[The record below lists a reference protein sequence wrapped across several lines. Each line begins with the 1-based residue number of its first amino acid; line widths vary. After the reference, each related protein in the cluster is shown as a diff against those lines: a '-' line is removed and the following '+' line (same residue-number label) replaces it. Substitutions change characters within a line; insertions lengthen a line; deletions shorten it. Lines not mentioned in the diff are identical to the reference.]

1 MANIDKQDFI
11 WNGKLAGATNLLYTD
26 LINVDVVKPPY
37 SWWPRNSSYFLETRL
52 WYIAEKALQEF
63 MDDHL
68 SSWWIDYVVDD
79 VEVVWDSTCSREN
92 WLIWFLITKKDS
104 AKNISTVIW
113 MDIKDWCVDTDS
125 VRFLME
131 DEEWWHTFEND
142 NKCRNKRLMRTKW
155 LVDRVPY
162 KDYFVWFEGIEEN
175 SLDWIQLNKLEGW
188 VYRWYFTTER
198 LLAQDETVK
207 WSSWL
212 VWSYVTIYDSY
223 YQYYPWSGGRELW
236 DNSWYPWQTRMIIWV
251 STDWKYLVLD
261 NAWDWFAVADANWE
275 TYTQQKWEDCIFWI
289 YKEEKETLYASI
301 WENILWYD
309 WTIEYRWYTPTDWN
323 IISMVDCNGRVFALY
338 DNWWVRYSTVWW
350 RDSFFFNDEI
360 YVWEDKTSLCSF
372 KDTVIAFWPRK
383 ITTIVPVEY
392 EKDAY
397 VTYFRAYEQ
406 AATVW
411 VWSPFAYWEHD
422 WFLIFVSNDKRLM
435 NISVAQVSWKYMLE
449 FTDIWQEIINAKL
462 ALMLD
467 SDEAF
472 VADYNNELRVIV
484 QSKPNPEKD
493 DSLNSQTHIYKFD
506 SRFKIYTEDH
516 LEHILLQWCKY
527 WVWYWDSWVYIRWLV
542 KLDGEW
548 HYEVTDDWREWI
560 AMDFKINPEL
570 YNIYDVDKY
579 KNTVVANCAAFLIEN
594 ETTNLTQSSNW
605 TSTWAP
611 DLFRMAKLNRLIV
624 TLWYWRYS
632 DQTQIRIT
640 SYREGIGEVTKIKL
654 PEQNDW
660 MDLVSLAQ
668 TGESLDDPKYKD
680 LKKSKECL
688 LSTLGE
694 DQTKYVHYERE
705 DSDLDYEL
713 KITDLVPERPRCESR
728 RRTWYHNHNIS
739 IDDTIYELAPHKPLV
754 IWWIWDTQHYS
765 SQIKLEIISESW
777 DIMNF
782 WGFLAE
788 LYVAPSFYE
797 WADWENLIEMGSC

>member
-26 LINVDVVKPPY
+26 LVNVDVVKPPY
-37 SWWPRNSSYFLETRL
+37 SWWPRNSSYFLQTRL
-52 WYIAEKALQEF
+52 WFIAEKALQEF

-68 SSWWIDYVVDD
+68 SDWWVDYTVDD
-79 VEVVWDSTCSREN
+79 VEAIWDSNCSTET

-104 AKNISTVIW
+104 AKNESTIIW
-113 MDIKDWCVDTDS
+113 MEIKDWCVDTDS
-125 VRFLME
+125 IKFLIT
-131 DEEWWHTFEND
+131 DSWWYHTFEND
-142 NKCRNKRLMRTKW
+142 NKCWNKRLMRSKW
-155 LVDRVPY
+155 LIEQVPY
-162 KDYFVWFEGIEEN
+162 KDYFVWFEGIDIN

-188 VYRWYFTTER
+188 VYRWYFTTKWM
-198 LLAQDETVK
+198 LAQDETIK
-207 WSSWL
+207 WSTWL

-223 YQYYPWSGGRELW
+223 YQYYPQNDGRELW
-236 DNSWYPWQTRMIIWV
+236 EDSWFPWQTRMIIWV
-251 STDWKYLVLD
+251 TTDGKYLILD
-261 NAWDWFAVADANWE
+261 NSWDWFAVADANWQ
-275 TYTQQKWEDCIFWI
+275 TYTQQKWKDCIFGI
-289 YKEEKETLYASI
+289 YKEEKETLYASV
-301 WENILWYD
+301 WENIYWYSWD
-309 WTIEYRWYTPTDWN
+309 EEYRVYTPTRWN

-350 RDSFFFNDEI
+350 RDSFFFNDEM
-360 YVWEDKTSLCSF
+360 YVWEDKTSLYAF
-372 KDTVIAFWPRK
+372 KDTVLAFWPRK

-411 VWSPFAYWEHD
+411 VWSQYSYWEHD
-422 WFLIFVSNDKRLM
+422 WYLAFVSNDKRLM
-435 NISVAQVSWKYMLE
+435 NIAVAQVSWKYMLE

-462 ALMLD
+462 SLMLD

-472 VADYNNELRVIV
+472 IADYNNELRVIV
-484 QSKPNPEKD
+484 QSKPSPEKKE
-493 DSLNSQTHIYKFD
+493 SLNSQTHIYKFD
-506 SRFKIYTEDH
+506 SRFKIWTEDH
-516 LEHILLQWCKY
+516 LEHILIKWFKY
-527 WVWYWDSWVYIRWLV
+527 WVWYGDCWVYIRWLV
-542 KLDGEW
+542 KLDSWW
-548 HYEVTDDWREWI
+548 HYRVTNDWREWI

-570 YNIYDVDKY
+570 YNTYDVNRY
-579 KNTVVANCAAFLIEN
+579 KNTVVADCAAFLIEN
-594 ETTNLTQSSNW
+594 ETTNLTQSSNLEL
-605 TSTWAP
+605 

-632 DQTQIRIT
+632 EQTQIRVT

-654 PEQNDW
+654 PEKNDW

-688 LSTLGE
+688 LSTLWE
-694 DQTKYVHYERE
+694 EQTKYVHYERE
-705 DSDLDYEL
+705 GSDLDYNL
-713 KITDLVPERPRCESR
+713 KITDLVPEKPRCESR
-728 RRTWYHNHNIS
+728 RRTWYQNHNIS

-765 SQIKLEIISESW
+765 SQIKIEIISESW

-782 WGFLAE
+782 WWFLAE